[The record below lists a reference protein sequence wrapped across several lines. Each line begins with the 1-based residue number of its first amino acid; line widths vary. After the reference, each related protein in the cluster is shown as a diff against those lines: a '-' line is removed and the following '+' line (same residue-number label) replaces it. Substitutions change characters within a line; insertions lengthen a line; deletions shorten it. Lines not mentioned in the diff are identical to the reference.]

1 MGLSRLLHADGP
13 AFGAGPVAGFLPGA
27 IAGLCL
33 EVPFLIVAIGR
44 RLDARRCG

>member
-1 MGLSRLLHADGP
+1 MSLSRLLHADGP
-13 AFGAGPVAGFLPGA
+13 AFGA